1 MPSEKVTNKEY
12 KVITKA
18 LFELLASCNVIP
30 NGIPVKYQTVA
41 ETESI
46 GLITLPGAK
55 YMEKYID
62 GGFKAQMPFQIS
74 YKAKATTNGQMMES
88 QRVLDGICDWL
99 EAAEFP
105 NLTDKREIEEV
116 TVNSTTYVTEMNE
129 AGYVVYAR
137 TGSMVYEKEE

>member
-1 MPSEKVTNKEY
+1 MSEKSVTNKEY
-12 KVITKA
+12 KVITDA
-18 LFELLASCNVIP
+18 LFELLDSCNVIP
-30 NGIPVKYQTVA
+30 KGVPVKYQTVA

-74 YKAKATTNGQMMES
+74 YKAKVTANGQMMEN
-88 QRVLDGICDWL
+88 QRVLDCIGDWL

-105 NLTDKREIEEV
+105 SLTDKREIQEI
-116 TVNSTTYVTEMNE
+116 TVNSTTYVTEKDN
-129 AGYVVYAR
+129 AGYVVYTR
-137 TGSMVYEKEE
+137 TGSMIYEKEA